1 MSQIEVV
8 QPRDRRLHRIPGRC
22 SASARRIGAAAASGG
37 RPRATPGARAARWT
51 RGLAH

>member
-22 SASARRIGAAAASGG
+22 SASARKIGAAATNRG
-37 RPRATPGARAARWT
+37 RPRV
-51 RGLAH
+51 